1 MVNEGGVYYADIP
14 VKHSD
19 GTPIQGLTMNNYV
32 WDALHYNLF
41 YGSNQTDNN
50 WQTYDYNEFTVINDI
65 LQNTQGLE
73 NEDIIFSF
81 KYKETVDRTD
91 SNLGE
96 STYYKDSD
104 TNNPNRDK
112 DYRNGFQTI
121 EVNDSQYHWEDL
133 TDFYGNKVDIF
144 DQLVEIDGNETK
156 MG

>member
-112 DYRNGFQTI
+112 DYRK
-121 EVNDSQYHWEDL
+121 WL
-133 TDFYGNKVDIF
+133 TMLPLRKRFSIAAMWNITLHTGALKTF
-144 DQLVEIDGNETK
+144 RL
-156 MG
+156 M